1 MASDPRLNRRERIQ
15 QRMQGP
21 GTVTGGPGTGT
32 GTGTTKMPGMP
43 TLSTSMTGAADG
55 ANQLAKA
62 VPKVNMNMA
71 GAATRSGAMPTNRAT
86 LTGANVHDRS
96 RGTTDMRNVQRRGLL
111 PLGEGGPGTVSG
123 GPGGIGEAGA
133 APTRA
138 APTDA
143 YQPGA
148 EPTREAAPSVG
159 QGQEIQGV
167 SGRLNTLLDAES
179 PYIQRARTRALQQVN
194 RRGLLSSSIAAG
206 AGEAAAIDAALP
218 IAQADAG
225 LAAGERQ
232 MRSQEYQQARD
243 HRVQQLM
250 QQRGFD
256 HETAENQADRELSA
270 YMQER
275 GIESSEYMQERGIES
290 SEYMQERGIES
301 AELMQGRDHR
311 VQQLM
316 QDKGLTHEAAQK
328 QADRELSAYLQE
340 REVRSRE
347 FMQARDHRVQQIMQ
361 DKGLSHDAA
370 QRQADR
376 ELSTYLQEREVRSR
390 EFMQGRDLDH
400 DATQREADRILVSEQ
415 SGLDRQAQRIAQER
429 GISHEQAMAEAQRDT
444 TRELSISASR
454 SSIEAEYQRHLTSLA
469 ANTQIPVEERRRL
482 EEHYAFLRDQQLE
495 ALGQVHNTDVQW
507 ESTRPPTPAP
517 TPTPTPTPDP
527 DPPPPPPPPEPEP
540 EPEPEPP
547 PKPKSRAETARQL
560 AEREANRGH
569 N

>member
-21 GTVTGGPGTGT
+21 GTVTPNV
-32 GTGTTKMPGMP
+32 PGMP
-43 TLSTSMTGAADG
+43 KVSTSMAGAADG
-55 ANQLAKA
+55 ANQLQKA

-71 GAATRSGAMPTNRAT
+71 GAATRSGGMPSHRAT

-96 RGTTDMRNVQRRGLL
+96 RGTTDMRNVQRRMQRGQLAR
-111 PLGEGGPGTVSG
+111 GAGGPGTVSGGPG

-138 APTDA
+138 APTGA

-148 EPTREAAPSVG
+148 EPTREAAPGVG

-179 PYIQRARTRALQQVN
+179 PYIQRARTRAKQFAN

-225 LAAGERQ
+225 IAAGERQ
-232 MRSQEYQQARD
+232 MRSQEFQQARD
-243 HRVQQLM
+243 HRVQQIM
-250 QQRGFD
+250 QQRGLD
-256 HETAENQADRELSA
+256 HESAEKQADRELST

-290 SEYMQERGIES
+290 SEFMQD
-301 AELMQGRDHR
+301 RDHR

-316 QDKGLTHEAAQK
+316 QEKGLTHEAAQK
-328 QADRELSAYLQE
+328 QADRELSTYLQE

-361 DKGLSHDAA
+361 DKGLTHEAA
-370 QRQADR
+370 QKQADR
-376 ELSTYLQEREVRSR
+376 ELSRYLQEREVRSR
-390 EFMQGRDLDH
+390 EFMQGRELDH
-400 DATQREADRILVSEQ
+400 DAIQREAQRVFASEQ
-415 SGLDRQAQRIAQER
+415 AGLDRNAQRIAQER
-429 GISHEQAMAEAQRDT
+429 GISHEQAMTQAQREMTQRVSIDT
-444 TRELSISASR
+444 SR
-454 SSIEAEYQRHLTSLA
+454 RSIEAEYQRHLTTIT

-482 EEHYAFLRDQQLE
+482 EEHYAFLRDQQLSSI
-495 ALGQVHNTDVQW
+495 QNIYNVNIDW
-507 ESTRPPTPAP
+507 ESTRQPA
-517 TPTPTPTPDP
+517 
-527 DPPPPPPPPEPEP
+527 
-540 EPEPEPP
+540 
-547 PKPKSRAETARQL
+547 
-560 AEREANRGH
+560 
-569 N
+569 

>member
-15 QRMQGP
+15 QTMQGP
-21 GTVTGGPGTGT
+21 GTVTGGSG
-32 GTGTTKMPGMP
+32 GTGTTKPPGMP
-43 TLSTSMTGAADG
+43 KVSTSIAGAADG
-55 ANQLAKA
+55 ANQLQKA

-71 GAATRSGAMPTNRAT
+71 GAATRSGGMPSHRAT

-111 PLGEGGPGTVSG
+111 AGGAGGPGTVTG
-123 GPGGIGEAGA
+123 GPGEAGA

-138 APTDA
+138 APTGA

-148 EPTREAAPSVG
+148 EPTREAAAGVG

-179 PYIQRARTRALQQVN
+179 PYIQRARTRAKQMAN

-218 IAQADAG
+218 IAEADAG
-225 LAAGERQ
+225 IAAGERQ
-232 MRSQEYQQARD
+232 MRSQEFQQARD
-243 HRVQQLM
+243 HRVQQIM
-250 QQRGFD
+250 QQRGLD
-256 HETAENQADRELSA
+256 HESAEKQADRELST

-275 GIESSEYMQERGIES
+275 GIESSEFMQERGLTHDATQNQANRELQDLMQRRGITS
-290 SEYMQERGIES
+290 SEF
-301 AELMQGRDHR
+301 MQGRDIDSREFMQDRDHR

-316 QDKGLTHEAAQK
+316 QERGLTHEAAQK
-328 QADRELSAYLQE
+328 QADRELSTYLQE

-361 DKGLSHDAA
+361 DKGLTHEAA
-370 QRQADR
+370 QKQADR

-400 DATQREADRILVSEQ
+400 DAIQREAQRIFASEQ
-415 SGLDRQAQRIAQER
+415 AGLDRNAQRIAQER
-429 GISHEQAMAEAQRDT
+429 GISHEQAMGQAQREMTQRISIDT
-444 TRELSISASR
+444 ARR
-454 SSIEAEYQRHLTSLA
+454 NIEAEYQRHLTTIT

-482 EEHYAFLRDQQLE
+482 EEHYAFLRDQQL
-495 ALGQVHNTDVQW
+495 GSIQNIYNVNIDW
-507 ESTRPPTPAP
+507 ESTRQPA
-517 TPTPTPTPDP
+517 
-527 DPPPPPPPPEPEP
+527 
-540 EPEPEPP
+540 
-547 PKPKSRAETARQL
+547 
-560 AEREANRGH
+560 
-569 N
+569 